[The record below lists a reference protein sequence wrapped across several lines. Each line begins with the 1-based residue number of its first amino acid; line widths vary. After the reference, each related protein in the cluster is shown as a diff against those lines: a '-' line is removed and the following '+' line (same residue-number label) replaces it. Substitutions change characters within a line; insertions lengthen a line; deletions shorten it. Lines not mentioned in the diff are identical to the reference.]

1 MPRQVPNNPIGESIY
16 NRIREYDIT
25 SRKEFFKT
33 ISAED
38 KILYEKYNTYIRGK
52 NRNPRYNG
60 DIAFARE
67 EAKKGMKALREKRT
81 KDEISKQRKP
91 YDQKYNIKR
100 RLNREQAATI
110 IQRQF
115 KKKQQ
120 EAEQKKEAFN
130 IVGDVLNNI
139 IDIVPY
145 EVKKKKNREAVARH
159 RARAKGEATEHPQ
172 GRGRA
177 KKGN

>member
-16 NRIREYDIT
+16 NKIKDYDIN
-25 SRKEFFKT
+25 SRKSFFKT

-60 DIAFARE
+60 DIETARE

-81 KDEISKQRKP
+81 KDEISQQRKP

-100 RLNREQAATI
+100 RLNKEEAATI

-120 EAEQKKEAFN
+120 KKEALN
-130 IVGDVLNNI
+130 IVGDILNDI
-139 IDIVPY
+139 IDIVPN
-145 EVKKKKNREAVARH
+145 ELKKKRNREAVARY
-159 RARAKGEATEHPQ
+159 RARAKKETTEPPKT
-172 GRGRA
+172 RGRA
-177 KKGN
+177 KKGF